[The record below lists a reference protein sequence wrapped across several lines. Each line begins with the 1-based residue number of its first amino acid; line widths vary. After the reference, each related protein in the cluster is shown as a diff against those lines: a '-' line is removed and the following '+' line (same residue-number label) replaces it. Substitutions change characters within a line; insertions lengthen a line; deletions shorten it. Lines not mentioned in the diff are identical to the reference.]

1 MATPRYESYIEIFR
15 QENALVRTLDL
26 VRRAAAEIRDFIDSA
41 HFEEVV
47 FVACGSSY
55 WVAVSAATTMTALT
69 GVRATAVT
77 SGELIMN
84 PDYYRAAFSRP
95 LVIAPSR
102 SGTTT
107 ETLRAL
113 ALLREWWDAPT
124 LAIFELDDAPI
135 AAAADMMLQ
144 LPWARETSICQTRS
158 VTNLYAACVAVA
170 AVAGNDGR
178 LLDEMERFAD
188 GLDERMRAV
197 EASVDSMIRELPG
210 WSSVV
215 SVGNGRLLG
224 LACEGAYICI
234 EMAQVAAS
242 YYPTLELRHGPIVM
256 LDATSVVAMF
266 SAGNDRGLEEDLA
279 ADCRRAGAS
288 VVAIGADR
296 GLTGATHTFALGHA
310 AAPEVVGL
318 HGTVVMQAL
327 AYKKALAKRL
337 DPDRPQRLT
346 PWIKL

>member
-124 LAIFELDDAPI
+124 LAIFELETRPS
-135 AAAADMMLQ
+135 
-144 LPWARETSICQTRS
+144 LP
-158 VTNLYAACVAVA
+158 
-170 AVAGNDGR
+170 
-178 LLDEMERFAD
+178 
-188 GLDERMRAV
+188 
-197 EASVDSMIRELPG
+197 P
-210 WSSVV
+210 
-215 SVGNGRLLG
+215 
-224 LACEGAYICI
+224 
-234 EMAQVAAS
+234 
-242 YYPTLELRHGPIVM
+242 PT
-256 LDATSVVAMF
+256 
-266 SAGNDRGLEEDLA
+266 
-279 ADCRRAGAS
+279 
-288 VVAIGADR
+288 
-296 GLTGATHTFALGHA
+296 
-310 AAPEVVGL
+310 
-318 HGTVVMQAL
+318 
-327 AYKKALAKRL
+327 
-337 DPDRPQRLT
+337 
-346 PWIKL
+346 